1 VEGMLHGRIRRHGM
15 TVIML
20 AAAFLMCPAVS
31 YAESTYEVYAY
42 GSGDF
47 LAAVFNGI
55 AMITG
60 GGFIHSIVKFA
71 LLLAMLYAL
80 MTTLS
85 SLIGT
90 GGQRVPVGDVYRGEG
105 PVTILSIVITAGIVL
120 GIFLTPKSSVSI
132 IDRIDPQQSQV
143 VGNIPLPS
151 AFIAHMMSTI
161 GDTIGKEF
169 ETVFT
174 LPDTLQFR
182 NGGIAL
188 GAKYTDALM
197 NIYPP
202 NASTENIPASASLI
216 SKSLTQYCI
225 QCVFPNYSS
234 LDGTNGGKT
243 EALNELTTTD
253 DLMTHLQRPLY
264 RTPNVTILAPSDS
277 GAASCADAIILIDNL
292 WNEHYDAWRKDLEIK
307 LSGNTGLSGISSVGN
322 PINLG
327 SGALTSDVLAR
338 YFPHSSADERALLK
352 TLALMNLMRES
363 YATYHAY
370 LSGTSSSAIEIARK
384 STTSGWLTAA
394 KFFNSL
400 VHTTRAVAEGLIY
413 GLSVLLPLFIVFGGL
428 SALLFY
434 GKLALWLQMWVPIY
448 VLINLYADI
457 EVQRVLSNVLLNESY
472 KGPTFKTVDQIAQ
485 QIETTLGYVGML
497 SPAVPGLAWGLVS
510 GTAYAATQAVN
521 AVGGSQT
528 IATAQSTGTQV
539 MGMGNLS
546 MGNNSINNDS
556 IASSSVLSSQLG
568 HQASVVKGQETVKML
583 TQQMDSFGGAEGY
596 TNLAAGAAAVQ
607 DTQRIG
613 QGTGAIAAAGTMAA
627 VLESAKAA
635 GAHGYG
641 TSAGYSL
648 AAGGDLNTVA
658 MAASTGGGA
667 ETAKNIGSVMGAGG
681 SQETFF
687 NLTQQIAH
695 GGSAG
700 IRAGAE
706 LRSLK
711 TGETM
716 EEALRATAGAKVVF
730 DYAKTLGAQSYMKE
744 LGFNKA
750 VDSMTYKELQQAYGA
765 LQTYE
770 LGKAY
775 GFKMD
780 TAKGREEFYTNLKSG
795 QGIQMAV
802 NTKEQAA
809 AINNILAEK
818 GLSHRVQVG
827 DVVRAQGDGKNSLSI
842 DTSRGISQKVNDHR
856 QTTMG
861 NHTDI
866 FDNSVNR
873 LSGTLEQN
881 RHHTVLNTGGTKT
894 TTYDNFWER
903 FGGFHGQYFNVKE
916 SLTAN
921 LGGGLERSYIDP
933 KTGATVSGSVN
944 NVIESQRAKDGGF
957 ENSIINPS
965 TGDPLF
971 TKWTSGSVRDAYWDR
986 YNVHAGMSSDGLSS
1000 HFARQG
1006 MTASG
1011 MNKDTAEAIILGG
1024 GYAIST
1030 VGEIG
1035 GTAVKIFNVKDAL
1048 RTQYPRAYGPGSFIG
1063 GKSGSPP
1070 GKVVAKDYW
1079 NKNYNPQ

>member
-1 VEGMLHGRIRRHGM
+1 MDKMLFRRIGRHILTGMILM
-15 TVIML
+15 TVVL
-20 AAAFLMCPAVS
+20 LCPDPS
-31 YAESTYEVYAY
+31 CAESTYEVYAY

-60 GGFIHSIVKFA
+60 GGYIHSIVKFA

-90 GGQRVPVGDVYRGEG
+90 GGQRVPVGDIYRGEG
-105 PVTILSIVITAGIVL
+105 PVTILSIVITAGVVL
-120 GIFLTPKSSVSI
+120 GLFLTPKSSVSI

-143 VGNIPLPS
+143 VANIPLPS

-202 NASTENIPASASLI
+202 NASTENIPSSASLI

-225 QCVFPNYSS
+225 HCVYPNYST
-234 LDGTNGGKT
+234 LDGLNGEKT
-243 EALNELTTTD
+243 EALNEMTTTD

-264 RTPNVTILAPSDS
+264 RTPNVTILAPSES
-277 GAASCADAIILIDNL
+277 GTASCADAIILIDNL
-292 WNEHYDAWRKDLEIK
+292 WNDHYDAWRKDLETK

-327 SGALTSDVLAR
+327 SGMLTNEVLAR
-338 YFPHSSADERALLK
+338 YFPNSSADERALLK
-352 TLALMNLMRES
+352 TLALMNIMRES
-363 YATYHAY
+363 YSTYHAY
-370 LSGTSSSAIEIARK
+370 LSGTSTSAIEIARK

-394 KFFNSL
+394 KYFNSI

-457 EVQRVLSNVLLNESY
+457 EVQRVISNILLYESY

-539 MGMGNLS
+539 MGLGNIS

-556 IASSSVLSSQLG
+556 IASSSVLSSQLV

-583 TQQMDSFGGAEGY
+583 TQQMNTHGGANGY
-596 TNLAAGAAAVQ
+596 INLAAPAAAVQ

-613 QGTGAIAAAGTMAA
+613 QGTGALEAAGGDMSG
-627 VLESAKAA
+627 VKRSAEAA

-641 TSAGYSL
+641 IGVGYSQ
-648 AAGGDLNTVA
+648 AAGGNLPTVA
-658 MAASTGGGA
+658 QAASAQGGE
-667 ETAKNIGSVMGAGG
+667 ETARNIGNIEGASGLLSFLNIAQQRAYG
-681 SQETFF
+681 ATAGERAAADLRA
-687 NLTQQIAH
+687 LT
-695 GGSAG
+695 
-700 IRAGAE
+700 
-706 LRSLK
+706 
-711 TGETM
+711 TGETADA
-716 EEALRATAGAKVVF
+716 ALRNNAAMKVVF
-730 DYAKTLGAQSYMKE
+730 DYAKTLGAGSFLKE
-744 LGFNKA
+744 LGFDKVA
-750 VDSMTYKELQQAYGA
+750 KTATYKELQQAYGA

-770 LGKAY
+770 LGKTY
-775 GFKMD
+775 GYEMN
-780 TAKGREEFYTNLKSG
+780 TAEGRERFYTDLKSG
-795 QGIQMAV
+795 VGIQLAV
-802 NTKEQAA
+802 NSNEQAS
-809 AINNILAEK
+809 AINKILAEK
-818 GLSHRVQVG
+818 GLSNRVRIG
-827 DVVRAQGDGKNSLSI
+827 DVVRAQGDGKNSISI
-842 DTSRGISQKVNDHR
+842 EASQGISKQINDHR
-856 QTTMG
+856 QTTSG
-861 NHTDI
+861 NNTDI
-866 FDNSVNR
+866 HRGSVNIT
-873 LSGTLEQN
+873 SGKLEQN
-881 RHHTVLNTGGTKT
+881 RHHTVLNTDGTKT
-894 TTYDNFWER
+894 TEYDSYREKY
-903 FGGFHGQYFNVKE
+903 GGFYGKHFNVIE
-916 SLTAN
+916 RLTAS
-921 LGGGLERSYIDP
+921 LGGGLARSYIDP
-933 KTGATVSGSVN
+933 NTGATVSGTVD
-944 NVIESQRAKDGGF
+944 NVIESQRAKDGGV
-957 ENSIINPS
+957 ERSITHPS
-965 TGDPLF
+965 TGAPLF
-971 TKWTSGSVRDAYWDR
+971 ITWQRGELLNEYLRR
-986 YNVHAGMSSDGLSS
+986 YNVSAGLTQDGMTS
-1000 HFARQG
+1000 HFIRQA

-1011 MNKDTAEAIILGG
+1011 VNQDTAEAMVLGG
-1024 GYAIST
+1024 SYAIET
-1030 VGEIG
+1030 VGAIADVG
-1035 GTAVKIFNVKDAL
+1035 LKLFTVKDAL
-1048 RTQYPRAYGPGSFIG
+1048 RMQFPRAYGPGSLMG
-1063 GKSGSPP
+1063 GPSGSAP
-1070 GKVVAKDYW
+1070 GSVAGRDYW
-1079 NKNYNPQ
+1079 NKMLNP